1 MANITKPGTGT
12 LSTPVLSGGIT
23 NASIDATASRPYSF
37 HTQDTDQGL
46 LLDIINRKLQI
57 ESTLDDVFVDLGAE
71 VSYNGG
77 KVSIPDSVVMNVSSE
92 KGPRTQV
99 MPIENPLAGP
109 GLGGVSERMQGN
121 ERFAT
126 VQYMK
131 IYYNEFFQGVAGE
144 KWGVHHNDMQVINYY
159 TNEQPRLSK
168 WFKEDRG
175 KQYREAL
182 LERYAWPLTK
192 DGVVND
198 TTGLTQSYNPN
209 WFLANTDFS
218 DNDALYD
225 PTSSTFISNLDTA
238 FQAADTGT
246 NGVNANISLDYLIYL
261 SEYAAKQKRIETVN
275 IGGQESF
282 VVCLPSS
289 QYMKLL
295 QDTDGQLGAI
305 WTKVADLS
313 EQEQNFPG
321 VVGRVMNLVI
331 VKDTRFP
338 TITSDYA
345 GSHTVTYVE
354 PGNID
359 NRPSGVYDSAT
370 NATWEIGFLL
380 GKGAIID
387 WTVTPLHFETE
398 ETEYGKIYGKAAFTE
413 EGIQLGNTFDTDTAS
428 NGNIK
433 NFGSIALGFT
443 AASNV
448 TVA

>member
-1 MANITKPGTGT
+1 MANITQPGSGT
-12 LSTPVLSGGIT
+12 IGTPVLAGGIT
-23 NASIDATASRPYSF
+23 NANITTTTGRPYSLANM
-37 HTQDTDQGL
+37 DVDSGL
-46 LLDIINRKLQI
+46 LLDIINRKLQV
-57 ESTLDDVFVDLGAE
+57 ESTLDDVFVDLGPE
-71 VSYNGG
+71 VSFNGG
-77 KVSIPDSVVMNVSSE
+77 KVSIPDSIVMKVSSE

-109 GLGGVSERMQGN
+109 GLGGVVERMQGN
-121 ERFAT
+121 ERFVT

-144 KWGVHHNDMQVINYY
+144 KWGVHYNDLQVFNYY
-159 TNEQPRLSK
+159 ANEQPRLSK

-192 DGVVND
+192 AGVVND

-209 WFLANTDFS
+209 WFLANTDFA
-218 DNDALYD
+218 DNDGIYD
-225 PTSSTFISNLDTA
+225 ATGSTMISNLDTA
-238 FQAADTGT
+238 FQAAATGT

-275 IGGQESF
+275 IGGQDSF

-289 QYMKLL
+289 QYLKLL
-295 QDTDGQLGAI
+295 QDTDGQLGGI

-313 EQEQNFPG
+313 SEEQRFPG
-321 VVGRVMNLVI
+321 IIGRVMNLVI
-331 VKDTRFP
+331 VKDTRYP
-338 TITSDYA
+338 TITSNYA
-345 GSHTVTYVE
+345 GAHSVVYVE

-359 NRPSGVYDSAT
+359 NRPSGVYNAST
-370 NATWEIGFLL
+370 NATWEIGYLL

-387 WTVTPLHFETE
+387 WMVTPLHFEME

-413 EGIQLGNTFDTDTAS
+413 EGIQLGNTYDLDTA
-428 NGNIK
+428 GAAIK
-433 NFGSIALGFT
+433 NFGSIVLGFT